1 MIKSI
6 NIGLFPASDPLEQT
20 LARVKEAGFDGVELN
35 MNEDNISEGGLW
47 YGMTDAEAEKVKALL
62 EKYDLAC
69 AGIVTDK
76 LWQYHLTSDDID
88 TRTEGM
94 KRIEKMIHLCT
105 VVGASSVLVVPGVVD
120 ENVTYKNAYSNAQ
133 ACMKL
138 LAPKAEAA
146 GVLLGVEDVWNRFLL
161 SPYEMAGFVDG
172 VDSPNVGVFFDVG
185 NIVVNSYPEYWI
197 EILED
202 RITRIHIKGFNRDNG
217 KFCFLKEGTIDWK
230 KVMDSLKNIGYD
242 GFITAEFWGSDD
254 WKSDLNLI
262 SSDMDAILKL

>member
-47 YGMTDAEAEKVKALL
+47 YGMTDAEAEKVKVLL

-185 NIVVNSYPEYWI
+185 NIVANSYPEYWI

-242 GFITAEFWGSDD
+242 GFITAEFWGSND